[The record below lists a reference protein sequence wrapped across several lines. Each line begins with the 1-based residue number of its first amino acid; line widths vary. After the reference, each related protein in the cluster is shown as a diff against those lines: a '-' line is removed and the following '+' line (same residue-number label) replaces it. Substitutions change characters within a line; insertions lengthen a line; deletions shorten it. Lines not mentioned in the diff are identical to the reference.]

1 MTRRN
6 CQVKPSLKRKI
17 EFMKILHKKNTLRSY
32 FNDFIVDEA
41 KVTVYPATRI
51 LSGPF
56 IPNDG
61 MFNAGE
67 EIGMECTVENHED
80 WITMYQG
87 EIKWMKDNEYITN
100 DDDIRYSIEDNSLVI
115 SNLKKTDAG
124 TNFLFGD
131 YSTGIFNIVF

>member
-1 MTRRN
+1 M
-6 CQVKPSLKRKI
+6 
-17 EFMKILHKKNTLRSY
+17 HKKNTLRSY
-32 FNDFIVDEA
+32 FNEFIVDEA
-41 KVTVYPATRI
+41 KVTVYPSTRI

-100 DDDIRYSIEDNSLVI
+100 EDDTRYSIEDNSLVI
-115 SNLKKTDAG
+115 NNLKKSDAG
-124 TNFLFGD
+124 NNFLFCND
-131 YSTGIFNIVF
+131 STRLLS